1 MKTYSSEQLP
11 TYQVSGQ
18 ELRIHWDAKEVP
30 VFGMDEPQTQWEQQ
44 EALCNV
50 SDSRASLIEKI
61 MATKYPTYGAE
72 VAALCNGGDDAA
84 QHEAFRAQAKSLADG
99 WINRSNA

>member
-1 MKTYSSEQLP
+1 MKTYSAEQLP

-30 VFGMDEPQTQWEQQ
+30 DESSTQWEQQ

-50 SDSRASLIEKI
+50 SDSYGQLVATIIGSVYDHNAEFAAINDGGEKYH
-61 MATKYPTYGAE
+61 AY
-72 VAALCNGGDDAA
+72 
-84 QHEAFRAQAKSLADG
+84 QAFRVQAKALAKG
-99 WINRSNA
+99 WLDQE

>member
-1 MKTYSSEQLP
+1 MKTYSAEQLP

-50 SDSRASLIEKI
+50 SDSYGQLVATIIGSVYDHNAEFAAINDGGEKYH
-61 MATKYPTYGAE
+61 AY
-72 VAALCNGGDDAA
+72 
-84 QHEAFRAQAKSLADG
+84 QAFRVQAKALAKG
-99 WINRSNA
+99 WLDQE

>member
-30 VFGMDEPQTQWEQQ
+30 AQGMDESSTQWEQQ

-99 WINRSNA
+99 WINR